1 MNSKRLASALVA
13 LMALAALLVGCG
25 SADSPSLEGTQW
37 LLVALEGAPPLTSTA
52 PPSAEF
58 SADEISGST
67 GCNHYFGAYEVSGSE
82 ITIRDVA
89 STEMACLDPEGV
101 MDQELA
107 FLGTLPAIATYRVE
121 GERLEFLDAGG
132 TVLMAFES
140 APGAP

>member
-1 MNSKRLASALVA
+1 MNGRRFAIALVA

-25 SADSPSLEGTQW
+25 SEDSPSLEGTQW
-37 LLVALEGAPPLTSTA
+37 LLVSLEGEPPLKSTA

-67 GCNHYFGAYEVSGSE
+67 GCNHYFGAYEVKGSE
-82 ITIRDVA
+82 ITIGDVA
-89 STEMACLDPEGV
+89 STEMACMDPEGI
-101 MDQELA
+101 MDQEQA
-107 FLGTLPAIATYRVE
+107 FLATLPAIATYRVE

-140 APGAP
+140 SSGAP